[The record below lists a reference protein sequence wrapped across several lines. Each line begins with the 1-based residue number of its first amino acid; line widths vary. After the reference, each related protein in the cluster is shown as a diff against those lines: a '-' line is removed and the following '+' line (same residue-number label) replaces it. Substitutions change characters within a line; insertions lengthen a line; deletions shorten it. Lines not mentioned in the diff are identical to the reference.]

1 MFPSWN
7 LMETKRQR
15 RRRGGRR
22 VLHAE
27 LSLSHVGPTQGPS
40 RSLALRLL
48 SLQPCHGD
56 DDGEKTAL
64 SLGSPPRAG
73 FCLFVCVFKRVRIA
87 GKTPESSWEEIPSFM
102 RTHRRTSTVR
112 CFWEPGLR
120 LETDCRLMP
129 DARARSRRKERAP
142 RTEVRSALGLKPG
155 TKLSGQLALGKQRAA
170 RATVAAFPRA
180 RREAFG
186 DREVVTVPPANAGG
200 GAERN

>member
-1 MFPSWN
+1 M
-7 LMETKRQR
+7 
-15 RRRGGRR
+15 
-22 VLHAE
+22 
-27 LSLSHVGPTQGPS
+27 
-40 RSLALRLL
+40 
-48 SLQPCHGD
+48 
-56 DDGEKTAL
+56 
-64 SLGSPPRAG
+64 
-73 FCLFVCVFKRVRIA
+73 
-87 GKTPESSWEEIPSFM
+87 
-102 RTHRRTSTVR
+102 R

-155 TKLSGQLALGKQRAA
+155 TKLSGQFAPGEQRAA

-186 DREVVTVPPANAGG
+186 DSEAVTVPPANAGG